1 MSIGITDEEQK
12 IIIDILDKYKEYL
25 FYFYGSRVKG
35 TYEKTSD
42 LDILIRGKQEMPLNT
57 LEDIKQAFDESKLP
71 YIVNF
76 SDYHSINKTFYKK
89 IEKDLFPYNW
99 KECKLGDLCKIKG
112 GKRLPSGKNLTTKPN
127 THPYIRVRDL
137 TNIKTL
143 NLTPDFEY
151 VDDEVQKTIDRYIV
165 NTGDV
170 IISIVGTIGLISI
183 IGPTLDNANLT
194 ENCAKLIDLKGIDNH
209 FLYYYLISNEGQ
221 QEINRNSVGAV
232 QAKLPLYGI
241 GDIRIILPPLEIQRK
256 IAKVLSAID
265 DKIELNNSINNNLE
279 QQAQAIFKSWFIDFE
294 PFGGTMPKDW
304 CNGNLADIAKDIICG
319 KTPSTAKKEYYG
331 NDIPF
336 ITIPDMHN
344 NTYIIKTERYLSA
357 LGAESQ
363 INKLLPA
370 NSICVSCIA
379 TAGLVSLTSMNSQT
393 NQQINS
399 IIPKKEVSPYYVY
412 MLLKSLS
419 EKIIM
424 LGSSGS
430 TTCNLNKGQFAKI
443 EIIIPSQ
450 QILDKFNELVKFLF
464 EQIKNLQIENQ
475 QLVQL
480 RDTLLPKLMSGEID
494 VDKVEV

>member
-1 MSIGITDEEQK
+1 MKS
-12 IIIDILDKYKEYL
+12 
-25 FYFYGSRVKG
+25 
-35 TYEKTSD
+35 
-42 LDILIRGKQEMPLNT
+42 
-57 LEDIKQAFDESKLP
+57 
-71 YIVNF
+71 
-76 SDYHSINKTFYKK
+76 
-89 IEKDLFPYNW
+89 NW
-99 KECKLGDLCKIKG
+99 KEYKIGDLCDSISDSYKRNDKKVVLINTSDVLEGKILNHELVDNKNLKG
-112 GKRLPSGKNLTTKPN
+112 QFKKTFQKYDILYSEIRPTNKRFAFVDIEDTYNYIASTKLMVIRPDLKKVLPKYLYIILKSQPIIDELQHLAETRSGTFPQITFSSELSQMEILLPSLET
-127 THPYIRVRDL
+127 
-137 TNIKTL
+137 
-143 NLTPDFEY
+143 
-151 VDDEVQKTIDRYIV
+151 
-165 NTGDV
+165 
-170 IISIVGTIGLISI
+170 
-183 IGPTLDNANLT
+183 
-194 ENCAKLIDLKGIDNH
+194 
-209 FLYYYLISNEGQ
+209 Q
-221 QEINRNSVGAV
+221 Q
-232 QAKLPLYGI
+232 
-241 GDIRIILPPLEIQRK
+241 K

-265 DKIELNNSINNNLE
+265 DKIELNNSINKNLE

-294 PFGGTMPKDW
+294 PFGGTMPNDW

>member
-1 MSIGITDEEQK
+1 M
-12 IIIDILDKYKEYL
+12 
-25 FYFYGSRVKG
+25 
-35 TYEKTSD
+35 TS
-42 LDILIRGKQEMPLNT
+42 
-57 LEDIKQAFDESKLP
+57 
-71 YIVNF
+71 
-76 SDYHSINKTFYKK
+76 
-89 IEKDLFPYNW
+89 NW
-99 KECKLGDLCKIKG
+99 KECKLDEIIIIN
-112 GKRLPSGKNLTTKPN
+112 PTE
-127 THPYIRVRDL
+127 
-137 TNIKTL
+137 TL
-143 NLTPDFEY
+143 R
-151 VDDEVQKTIDRYIV
+151 K
-165 NTGDV
+165 GDV
-170 IISIVGTIGLISI
+170 AKKVAMEKLLPFCRDIPNYEFQEYNGGTKFRNGDTIMARITPCLENGKISQVRILDNNEIGFGSTEYIIFRAKEGITDSDFIYYLVTSSI
-183 IGPTLDNANLT
+183 IREPAI
-194 ENCAKLIDLKGIDNH
+194 K
-209 FLYYYLISNEGQ
+209 SM
-221 QEINRNSVGAV
+221 VGSSGRQRV
-232 QAKLPLYGI
+232 QTDVVKQI
-241 GDIRIILPPLEIQRK
+241 EVKLPPLDIQQK

-265 DKIELNNSINNNLE
+265 DKIELNNLINNNLE
-279 QQAQAIFKSWFIDFE
+279 QQAQAIFKSWFVDFE
-294 PFGGTMPKDW
+294 PFGGTMPNDW

-494 VDKVEV
+494 VSDIEIDEFLENNSADKLSFSEDK